1 MHLDWR
7 SIDEHTEV
15 KSLKSTSKDVK
26 EKKKK
31 QILKHKNK
39 VYKNCLNTSL
49 QSGTR
54 KFVTGGELGELCSG
68 HRGSDSSHLR
78 LLPLTSLA
86 RRGL

>member
-26 EKKKK
+26 EKKK
-31 QILKHKNK
+31 QILKHKNE
-39 VYKNCLNTSL
+39 VYKNSLNTSL

-54 KFVTGGELGELCSG
+54 KFVTCGELGELCSG

-78 LLPLTSLA
+78 LLPLTLLA